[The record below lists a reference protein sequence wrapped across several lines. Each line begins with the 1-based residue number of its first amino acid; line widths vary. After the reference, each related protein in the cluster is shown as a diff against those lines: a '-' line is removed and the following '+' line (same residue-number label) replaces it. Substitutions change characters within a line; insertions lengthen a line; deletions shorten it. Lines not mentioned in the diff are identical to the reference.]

1 MKKKTAI
8 LLAMSAI
15 QALAVDNAYTL
26 DTLSVTATKIET
38 PTKDIS
44 QSIAVVDEKTIAD
57 KNVLNVQEALEGI
70 PGVNV
75 ESTTNSPSPRLIIRG
90 AGLKARFGVREI
102 MVMKDGVPM
111 TDPDSFTR
119 FDFIDMQ
126 DVSSL
131 EVQKGPG
138 SINAV
143 NSTGGVIQLI
153 TKSVFEKGPNS
164 IKVGAGDDG
173 QRNLSLKVRGA
184 IDKNDFASLTFS
196 SRKVDNDWRDNNEFD
211 STQVSLKHGHIFE
224 DYSTLETELSY
235 TESNLEIPTS
245 MTASEFELFK
255 QTGEQHNTSA
265 QFQNTSRDSKIFSLN
280 TKYEK
285 EVGDITYKPRF
296 YFNTWDHFHPV
307 AGIINDA
314 TDNSVYGTDLEL
326 NHNHNFFG
334 NKASL
339 VAGLTAKTDITK
351 DAKQYKYADVQ
362 TYGFN
367 PDGFG
372 PLTATSIV
380 KTLSDREGD
389 LANIEDSTTTLYG
402 IYAMETFSPTNDLT
416 FDISSRVDDLSF
428 KIDANEISTYNY
440 STRQY
445 SAGQGL
451 YSIDKSYTLFSA
463 KFGTVYK
470 LTDITNV
477 YASIATANQA
487 PTTSELGDN
496 SALDMS
502 TSNNYEIG
510 LKTRT
515 QNLSYDLAIYQNDV
529 TDEIIQV
536 LDAAGNTEYD
546 NAGKTRKRGLEF
558 NTVYKV
564 TDNLDLGGS
573 YAYSDFKF
581 VKFEEKVG
589 FGPGAHWDNRAGN
602 DLPYIPKHQYS
613 LFATYNMDNGFKSR
627 ITTRTWGDYYMDNAN
642 TQKYEGYKFVTDL
655 MVGYERDLHSLQL
668 NIRNITDKYY
678 AAEAQKDV
686 NAVESYKS
694 GAPRSFMLTYAYKF

>member
-1 MKKKTAI
+1 MDKKIAI
-8 LLAMSAI
+8 VLAMSAI
-15 QALAVDNAYTL
+15 NALAADTAYSL
-26 DTLSVTATKIET
+26 DALSVTATKIQT
-38 PTKDIS
+38 PTKEIS
-44 QSIAVVDEKTIAD
+44 QSIAVVDEKTIED
-57 KNVLNVQEALEGI
+57 KNVLNIQEAIENI
-70 PGVNV
+70 PGVNA
-75 ESTTNSPSPRLIIRG
+75 ESSTNSPSPRLIIRG
-90 AGLKARFGVREI
+90 AGLKARYGVREI

-126 DVSSL
+126 DVSSI

-153 TKSVFEKGPNS
+153 TKSVFEEDKNR
-164 IKVGAGDDG
+164 IKLGVGDDG
-173 QRNLSLKVRGA
+173 QRNLNLKVRSA
-184 IDKNDFASLTFS
+184 IDENDFAAVTFS

-211 STQVSLKHGHIFE
+211 STQVSLKHGHLF
-224 DYSTLETELSY
+224 DNDASLETELSY
-235 TESNLEIPTS
+235 TESNLELPTS
-245 MTASEFELFK
+245 MTGSEFALFK

-265 QFQNTSRDSKIFSLN
+265 QFQHTSRDSKIFSLN

-285 EVGDITYKPRF
+285 EIGDTTYKPRF

-307 AGIINDA
+307 TGMINDA

-326 NHNHNFFG
+326 NHNHNLFG

-351 DAKQYKYADVQ
+351 DAKKYKYAD
-362 TYGFN
+362 Y
-367 PDGFG
+367 
-372 PLTATSIV
+372 TSLAGKIV
-380 KTLSDREGD
+380 KTLSDRKGD
-389 LANIEDSTTTLYG
+389 LAQTEDSTTTLYG
-402 IYAMETFSPTNDLT
+402 VYAMETFSPTNDLT

-428 KIDANEISTYNY
+428 KIDGNEISTYSY
-440 STRQY
+440 GAQRYVVGT
-445 SAGQGL
+445 GL

-470 LTDITNV
+470 LTDMTNMYV
-477 YASIATANQA
+477 SIATANQA

-515 QNLSYDLAIYQNDV
+515 KDVTYDLAIYQNDV
-529 TDEIIQV
+529 KDEIVQV
-536 LDAAGNTEYD
+536 LDASGNTEYD
-546 NAGKTRKRGLEF
+546 NAGKTQKRGLEF

-589 FGPGAHWDNRAGN
+589 FGGSAYWANRAGN
-602 DLPYIPKHQYS
+602 YLPYIPKHQYS
-613 LFATYNMDNGFKSR
+613 LFAAYNMDNGFKSR

-642 TQKYEGYKFVTDL
+642 TQKYEGYQFVTDL
-655 MVGYERDLHSLQL
+655 MVGYERDVHNVQL

-686 NAVESYKS
+686 NNVESYKA
-694 GAPRSFMLTYAYKF
+694 GAPRSFMLTYSYKF